1 NNMEEK
7 LCPRDAEQDL
17 TVEGQGGKGEGRAGE
32 EARIS
37 QGEPQAVK
45 AEGSPGQAEGEVLAE
60 EGTGVEGQEELA
72 LLKQALEEERA
83 EKEEYLRLL
92 QRTRADFENYRR
104 RIDRERR
111 DFINRANERLFLEL
125 LPVLDNMERALQV
138 EGEPSAAA
146 IIEGVELIYRQFLEI
161 LKREG
166 VTPIEAQG
174 KPFNP
179 EVHEAVLQ
187 VEDAAAEAG
196 TVVEEVQRGYMLHD
210 RVLRPSMV
218 KVAKG

>member
-1 NNMEEK
+1 
-7 LCPRDAEQDL
+7 
-17 TVEGQGGKGEGRAGE
+17 
-32 EARIS
+32 
-37 QGEPQAVK
+37 
-45 AEGSPGQAEGEVLAE
+45 
-60 EGTGVEGQEELA
+60 VEGQEELA

>member
-1 NNMEEK
+1 M
-7 LCPRDAEQDL
+7 
-17 TVEGQGGKGEGRAGE
+17 
-32 EARIS
+32 
-37 QGEPQAVK
+37 
-45 AEGSPGQAEGEVLAE
+45 AE

>member
-1 NNMEEK
+1 M
-7 LCPRDAEQDL
+7 PPDAEQDL

-45 AEGSPGQAEGEVLAE
+45 AEGSPGQAEGKFWLKKEQGRRA
-60 EGTGVEGQEELA
+60 EELA